1 MKKVY
6 EAPQLEVE
14 EYALSASVAGSS
26 CTVRL
31 NMGPGS
37 IDSENHPVC
46 SDFRTWDT
54 AINKNKPTDTE
65 DLRYGLFYDGI
76 CDCYVTP
83 ARIKA
88 LIQS

>member
-37 IDSENHPVC
+37 IGNQPAC

-54 AINKNKPTDTE
+54 SINKNVPTDTE
-65 DLRYGLFYDGI
+65 DPNYGLFYKDI